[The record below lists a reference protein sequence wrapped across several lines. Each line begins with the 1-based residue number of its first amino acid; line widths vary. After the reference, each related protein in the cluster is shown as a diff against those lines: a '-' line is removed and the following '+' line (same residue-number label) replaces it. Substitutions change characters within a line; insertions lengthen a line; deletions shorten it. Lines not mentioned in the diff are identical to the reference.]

1 MTAKTEYQQ
10 LCQHFRTISH
20 FEHFSALGDWDQ
32 ATMMPMGGSE
42 ARSEAMAELA
52 LHIHSLKTA
61 PRLPNGWTAPKPR
74 PPNSVSSSK
83 PTSERCAGTMPKP

>member
-42 ARSEAMAELA
+42 ARS
-52 LHIHSLKTA
+52 
-61 PRLPNGWTAPKPR
+61 
-74 PPNSVSSSK
+74 
-83 PTSERCAGTMPKP
+83 